1 MEKKLVLALKIIGW
15 MKIPAMLV
23 LGLVFFLPPNFIQTN
38 AYIMSLIAQR
48 SREMVRTDTAQ
59 DAEIRGLER
68 RMDTLEEMRIDASI
82 ASMKATIEYD
92 HTLLMT
98 IAGAVLLMLLTHV
111 LSFLRDRRGPGP
123 KDPPDRKGY
132 QQVFP

>member
-1 MEKKLVLALKIIGW
+1 MKVPAVL
-15 MKIPAMLV
+15 MLAI
-23 LGLVFFLPPNFIQTN
+23 VFFLPPNFIQTN
-38 AYIMSLIAQR
+38 AYIMSLIAER
-48 SREMVRTDTAQ
+48 SREMQKTDTAQ
-59 DAEIRGLER
+59 DAEIRGMQHRL
-68 RMDTLEEMRIDASI
+68 DSLEEMRIDASI

-111 LSFLRDRRGPGP
+111 LSFLRQRRDPGP

-132 QQVFP
+132 QHVFP